1 MSKGTPSFGKKNK
14 RNHLLCP
21 RCGNMAFHKQKNRCA
36 SCAFPEAKRR
46 NPGSLKARG
55 RCGQGCG
62 SMRYMKRER
71 IRARAGHRG
80 NPILGALRTKQ

>member
-21 RCGNMAFHKQKNRCA
+21 RCGNMAFHKQRRACA

-46 NPGSLKARG
+46 TPASIKAHGRG
-55 RCGQGCG
+55 TMGCG
-62 SMRYMKRER
+62 AMRHMKRELK
-71 IRARAGHRG
+71 RARAGHRG
-80 NPILGALRTKQ
+80 NPILAELRK

>member
-21 RCGNMAFHKQKNRCA
+21 RCGRMAYHKQIRKCA

-46 NPGSLKARG
+46 TPASLKAHRRKG
-55 RCGQGCG
+55 YGVGG
-62 SMRYMKRER
+62 MKYMKKEMKK
-71 IRARAGHRG
+71 ARSGYQS
-80 NPILGALRTKQ
+80 NPIISSLWN